1 MDDKLFSFWHLQ
13 AEAYPFSH
21 VKGIYRFETGIKVNE
36 FRDLR
41 ANPRCL
47 LESQILSFRV
57 RYARMRGSNLFFP
70 ANRAGPQTFG
80 GPGSG
85 LGLNFDPYSTSPLPR
100 RVIAIGAAANFPSIV
115 NLLGDVFNAP
125 IFVPSTQLDS
135 AHAVAPTVPMPGA
148 PAVPTE
154 AVAKFAAAHRNAPA
168 PGCTSR
174 AALGG
179 AYLARWVWG
188 RERSQHTSGALTFE
202 DEIRRLLARRY
213 NATVGLAQR
222 KQGSSG
228 SGTPSPAP
236 YLQHPRSS
244 LGASV
249 LVEEEEEEEEE
260 PTGMSNG
267 TPNYTTTPPPR
278 IRTTTGSSM
287 TTLSTSGL
295 TTPGGS
301 SALTSLT
308 SPDTSLNYG
317 MNGGGLSP
325 TVAATTPTD
334 ATSGAPTT
342 GITPLTPVSAL
353 PTADAEAQI
362 GWMKVADPD
371 VDAFM
376 AYASIVPEFVRL
388 EGLLIKSLV

>member
-1 MDDKLFSFWHLQ
+1 M
-13 AEAYPFSH
+13 
-21 VKGIYRFETGIKVNE
+21 KGIFRFETGIKVNE

-57 RYARMRGSNLFFP
+57 RYARMRASNLFFP
-70 ANRAGPQTFG
+70 ANRAGTQTFG

-85 LGLNFDPYSTSPLPR
+85 LSLNFDPYSTTPLPR
-100 RVIAIGAAANFPSIV
+100 RVIATGAAANFPSIV
-115 NLLGDVFNAP
+115 NLLGDIFNAP

-135 AHAVAPTVPMPGA
+135 AHAVAPTVPVPGA
-148 PAVPTE
+148 PAGSSEST
-154 AVAKFAAAHRNAPA
+154 AKYAAAHRNAPA

-174 AALGG
+174 AALGC

-188 RERSQHTSGALTFE
+188 RERVTHSGGALTFE
-202 DEIRRLLARRY
+202 DEVRRLLTRRW

-236 YLQHPRSS
+236 YLQRSS

-260 PTGMSNG
+260 ELNGMSNG
-267 TPNYTTTPPPR
+267 TPNYASTPPPR
-278 IRTTTGSSM
+278 IRTTTSSSM
-287 TTLSTSGL
+287 ATMSTTSGL

-301 SALTSLT
+301 SALTSMT
-308 SPDTSLNYG
+308 SPDISMNYG

-325 TVAATTPTD
+325 TVAAATPTD
-334 ATSGAPTT
+334 ATSSGAPTT

-353 PTADAEAQI
+353 PTADTEAQL
-362 GWMKVADPD
+362 GWMKVAEPD
-371 VDAFM
+371 VDSFM